1 MFPIEVIEAAAFG
14 GSPSSEIA
22 SNPTLMRDFEILSR
36 RFRGETLDTIG
47 EQFGL
52 TRERARQIITARSG
66 SEFGR
71 YKQLIAANEKKLR
84 DNEIQRLCSYITNR
98 PGIDWEEVLEHF
110 PNTPLGKRDLPKQ
123 TAKVVRSLRKS
134 SLAGERLWTE
144 SEVLQ
149 AIAEAGTYYFP
160 LGKSNYDYLLSKG
173 AIKGPSS
180 SSIMVRFKSWS
191 NACDLAGV
199 ECFTPKTHYSK
210 SWSDSELTQFVVS
223 FILSEAESTSMVQY
237 DLWRLSQVDETP
249 SSALIRITF
258 DGWSDT
264 LAIAFET
271 LRSTWRHLGK

>member
-14 GSPSSEIA
+14 GSPSPDIA

-47 EQFGL
+47 EIFGL
-52 TRERARQIITARSG
+52 TRERARQIIKTRGG
-66 SEFGR
+66 SELDN
-71 YKQLIAANEKKLR
+71 YKQLIAANEKKVR
-84 DNEIQRLCSYITNR
+84 DDEVQRLCSYIVNK
-98 PGIDWEEVLEHF
+98 PGIDWEEVLEDF
-110 PNTPLGKRDLPKQ
+110 PNTSLDKKDLPLQ
-123 TAKVVRSLRKS
+123 TAKLVRAVRKS
-134 SLAGERLWTE
+134 SLQGERLWTDK
-144 SEVLQ
+144 EVFL
-149 AIAEAGTYYFP
+149 AIAEAGSYYFP
-160 LGKSNYDYLLSKG
+160 LGKSNYDFLLSKG

-180 SSIMVRFKSWS
+180 SSIMVRYRSWS

-210 SWSDSELTQFVVS
+210 SWSDNELTQFVVS
-223 FILSEAESTSMVQY
+223 FILSDSESTSMGQY
-237 DLWRLSQVDETP
+237 DQWRLSQVNETP

-264 LAIAFET
+264 LAVAYET

>member
-1 MFPIEVIEAAAFG
+1 MFPIEVIEAAALG

-47 EQFGL
+47 EKFGL
-52 TRERARQIITARSG
+52 TRERARQIISARSG
-66 SEFGR
+66 SEFAR
-71 YKQLIAANEKKLR
+71 YKLLISSNEKNLR
-84 DNEIQRLCSYITNR
+84 DSEIQKICSFISDR

-110 PNTPLGKRDLPKQ
+110 PNTNLSKKDLPTQ
-123 TAKVVRSLRKS
+123 TAKIVRTLRKS
-134 SLAGERLWTE
+134 ALAGERQWTE
-144 SEVLQ
+144 SEVLE
-149 AIAEAGTYYFP
+149 AIADAGTYYFP
-160 LGKSNYDYLLSKG
+160 LGKANYDYLLGKG

-180 SSIMVRFKSWS
+180 SSIMVRFRSWS

-210 SWSDSELTQFVVS
+210 SWSDNELTQFVVA
-223 FILSEAESTSMVQY
+223 FILSDSESTSMGQY
-237 DLWRLSQVDETP
+237 DQWRLSQVNETP